1 MTNVARWD
9 KDTFFF
15 RKRIEYRFFR
25 VHVYLYRWVD
35 LMLFNLQI
43 QSCNI
48 NNPSK
53 MIASLILWVKN
64 YKQHNDIYKWIMTD
78 NDLTGEII
86 DHWDQGW
93 ALHKLQ
99 VTTTFTLFYQNI
111 YEHNIIHS
119 GLTNRI
125 FFLIFWPMK
134 EKILFLQ

>member
-1 MTNVARWD
+1 
-9 KDTFFF
+9 
-15 RKRIEYRFFR
+15 
-25 VHVYLYRWVD
+25 
-35 LMLFNLQI
+35 
-43 QSCNI
+43 
-48 NNPSK
+48 

-125 FFLIFWPMK
+125 LFYILIFNFLANEG
-134 EKILFLQ
+134 EKSIFTIKADALYTIEGVNAFISTYTNKQTLGW

>member
-1 MTNVARWD
+1 M
-9 KDTFFF
+9 F
-15 RKRIEYRFFR
+15 
-25 VHVYLYRWVD
+25 
-35 LMLFNLQI
+35 FNLQI

-78 NDLTGEII
+78 NDLTDEII
-86 DHWDQGW
+86 DHWDQGR
-93 ALHKLQ
+93 ALHKL

-125 FFLIFWPMK
+125 LFYIFIFNFLANEGEKSIFTIKADALYTIEGVNAFISTYTNKQTLGW
-134 EKILFLQ
+134 